1 LDLAVA
7 LYVFGTGVALVFSVG
22 WAMAPFENGDPNKTH
37 ELVLVGLALGALTA
51 AGAMARG
58 VWRNHA
64 ARAWAPL
71 AVSLVC
77 LACWVV
83 AMPPI

>member
-7 LYVFGTGVALVFSVG
+7 LYVFGTGVALLFSVG
-22 WAMAPFENGDPNKTH
+22 WAMAPFETVDPNKTH

-64 ARAWAPL
+64 AQARVPL

-77 LACWVV
+77 LAAWVV
-83 AMPPI
+83 VIPPI